1 MAPSSDS
8 PSAARRALVWVIV
21 VALVLVAGIC
31 GAWFYLAG
39 RLDDELSRG
48 IAAARS
54 RGTEIEC
61 PNRDVFGFPF
71 RIGFRC
77 DALSI
82 VRNDDRPLRISA
94 GAVRTAAQIYRPNR
108 IVGELDGPMRVS
120 GPQFPPLDIRW
131 SLGQAS
137 ATFWTEGLDHFAVV
151 TDDPKVALVE
161 PSNGGAQV
169 VEASHSEAHARR
181 RDGDLD
187 IFTLM
192 RGGRLT
198 FAGAPDLPPLDAST
212 DLTIGGAGDW
222 LSGAARGLTGRE
234 LFAGRPVSLR
244 SLLVEMGQA
253 NAELSGDFSFDDE
266 GQVTGKFQLAIAEP
280 KEIARLV
287 TTVAPN
293 LKDIA
298 AGIASA
304 LPMAG
309 RQADGR
315 TTIEL
320 RVRNGVVAVG
330 IFPIGKL
337 PSLR

>member
-1 MAPSSDS
+1 MAPSSDR
-8 PSAARRALVWVIV
+8 PSKARRALIGV
-21 VALVLVAGIC
+21 VLVAILLAAGLC

-39 RLDDELSRG
+39 RLDGELTRA
-48 IAAARS
+48 IETAR
-54 RGTEIEC
+54 RQGTDVEC

-82 VRNDDRPLRISA
+82 VRSGDRPLRISA

-108 IVGELDGPMRVS
+108 IVGELDGPMRVD

-137 ATFWTEGLDHFAVV
+137 ASFWTEGLDHFAIVAEE
-151 TDDPKVALVE
+151 PKVALAQ
-161 PSNGGAQV
+161 PAAGGADIV
-169 VEASHSEAHARR
+169 DAVHSEWHARR

-192 RGGRLT
+192 KGGKLT
-198 FAGAPDLPPLDAST
+198 FSGAPDLPPLDAST

-234 LFAGRPVSLR
+234 LFAGRQISLR
-244 SLLVEMGQA
+244 SFLLAMDNA

-266 GQVTGKFQLAIAEP
+266 GQVSGKFELAIADP

-287 TTVAPN
+287 TAVAPN

-298 AGIASA
+298 SGIATA
-304 LPMAG
+304 LPMVG

-315 TTIEL
+315 TVIEL
-320 RVRNGVVAVG
+320 RARNGIIAAG